1 MGSKNDSESRIIS
14 TNLLPKMSELAQ
26 RVPSRV
32 PKYDRRERKYENKE
46 RTYTKFVRTI
56 RSYTKGFGGYEDIA
70 RAILRRKLRLI
81 RRGEK
86 NLCCFYNFTDY
97 KYSKK
102 LGVPMQNYS
111 KILIMIL
118 NIIKN

>member
-1 MGSKNDSESRIIS
+1 MRVDSESGVFS

-32 PKYDRRERKYENKE
+32 PESDIRERKYENKE

-56 RSYTKGFGGYEDIA
+56 RSYTKSFGGYEVIA

-86 NLCCFYNFTDY
+86 NLCCFMVFTDY

-102 LGVPMQNYS
+102 LGVPIQN
-111 KILIMIL
+111 ILRY
-118 NIIKN
+118 